1 MNEWEWQLLEGKT
14 PLDHLEISGVEVR
27 TGSRVRLRPRKG
39 GDVMDIALAGQI
51 ATIECIEQDYDGRQH
66 MCVVLDNDPGKD
78 MGLLRQP
85 GHRFFFDAE
94 EVEPLSPD
102 EFLPA
107 TAVQKPSVLVAG
119 IGNIFLGD
127 DGFGVE
133 VVRRLASLKLPE
145 TVRVADFG
153 IRGFDL
159 AYALQ
164 DGYETTI
171 LVDACP
177 HGEAPGTL
185 YVIEPDLKVLDDPA
199 APQPAIEAHAKNPV
213 TALRTARAMNIE
225 VKNVLVVGCEPDTL
239 GGEEGQM
246 GLSAAVEAA
255 VDEAV
260 KLVVLISKF
269 WTSVNRFLE
278 ISCVQGDAVAIENGN
293 EEVIGTLFC

>member
-1 MNEWEWQLLEGKT
+1 MNEWEWQLLEEKT
-14 PLDHLEISGVEVR
+14 PLDHLEIAGVEVR

-51 ATIECIEQDYDGRQH
+51 ATIECIEQDYEGKQH
-66 MCVVLDNDPGKD
+66 VCVVLDDDPGKD

-102 EFLPA
+102 EVPQI
-107 TAVQKPSVLVAG
+107 TAVQKPTVLVAG

-127 DGFGVE
+127 DAFGVE
-133 VVRRLASLKLPE
+133 VVRRLGSRDLPQA
-145 TVRVADFG
+145 VRVADFG

-185 YVIEPDLKVLDDPA
+185 YVIEPDLKGLDDPG
-199 APQPAIEAHAKNPV
+199 APQAIEAHAMNPESV
-213 TALRTARAMNIE
+213 LRMARAMNVE
-225 VKNVLVVGCEPDTL
+225 VKNVLVLGCEPETL

-246 GLSAAVEAA
+246 GLSAPVEAA
-255 VDEAV
+255 VEEAV
-260 KLVVLISKF
+260 KLVESLIDDVLNK
-269 WTSVNRFLE
+269 
-278 ISCVQGDAVAIENGN
+278 G
-293 EEVIGTLFC
+293 GTGSAQ

>member
-1 MNEWEWQLLEGKT
+1 MNEWEWQLLEEKT
-14 PLDHLEISGVEVR
+14 RLEHLEISGIEVR
-27 TGSRVRLRPRKG
+27 SGSRVRLRPRKG

-51 ATIECIEQDYDGRQH
+51 ATIECIEQDYEGKCH
-66 MCVVLDNDPGKD
+66 VCVVLDNDPGRD

-94 EVEPLSPD
+94 EVEPLSED
-102 EFLPA
+102 EARELKPA
-107 TAVQKPSVLVAG
+107 QKPTILVAG

-127 DGFGVE
+127 DAFGVE
-133 VVRRLASLKLPE
+133 VARRIAGLDLPAS
-145 TVRVADFG
+145 VRVADFG

-185 YVIEPDLKVLDDPA
+185 YVIEPDLKALDGPDA
-199 APQPAIEAHAKNPV
+199 APATVEAHAMNPMNV
-213 TALRTARAMNIE
+213 LRMAKAMNIE
-225 VKNVLVVGCEPDTL
+225 IKNVLLVGCEPETL

-246 GLSAAVEAA
+246 GLSAPVEAA

-260 KLVVLISKF
+260 KLVESL
-269 WTSVNRFLE
+269 VNRILRKR
-278 ISCVQGDAVAIENGN
+278 
-293 EEVIGTLFC
+293 T

>member
-1 MNEWEWQLLEGKT
+1 
-14 PLDHLEISGVEVR
+14 
-27 TGSRVRLRPRKG
+27 
-39 GDVMDIALAGQI
+39 
-51 ATIECIEQDYDGRQH
+51 
-66 MCVVLDNDPGKD
+66 

-94 EVEPLSPD
+94 EVEPLSD
-102 EFLPA
+102 EEA
-107 TAVQKPSVLVAG
+107 RQVHSSQKPTILVAG

-127 DGFGVE
+127 DAFGVE
-133 VVRRLASLKLPE
+133 VVRRMAGLQLPE
-145 TVRVADFG
+145 SVRVADFG

-185 YVIEPDLKVLDDPA
+185 YVIEPDLKVLDDPD
-199 APQPAIEAHAKNPV
+199 APQVVVEAHAMNPMNV
-213 TALRTARAMNIE
+213 LRMARAMNIE
-225 VKNVLVVGCEPDTL
+225 VKNVLLIGCEPETL

-255 VDEAV
+255 VDHAV
-260 KLVVLISKF
+260 KLVESI
-269 WTSVNRFLE
+269 VNKILN
-278 ISCVQGDAVAIENGN
+278 GDRLDSNLRSG
-293 EEVIGTLFC
+293 L

>member
-1 MNEWEWQLLEGKT
+1 MNQWEWQLLEEKT
-14 PLDHLEISGVEVR
+14 PVDHLEISGVEVR

-51 ATIECIEQDYDGRQH
+51 ATIECIEQDYEGKSH
-66 MCVVLDNDPGKD
+66 VCVVLDQDPGRD

-94 EVEPLSPD
+94 EVEPLS
-102 EFLPA
+102 EEEAAQIPA
-107 TAVQKPSVLVAG
+107 PEKPGILVAG

-127 DGFGVE
+127 DAFGVE
-133 VVRRLASLKLPE
+133 VIRRMAGLSLPAS
-145 TVRVADFG
+145 VRVSDFG

-177 HGEAPGTL
+177 HGQTPGTL
-185 YVIEPDLKVLDDPA
+185 SVIEPDLKVLDNPE
-199 APQPAIEAHAKNPV
+199 APQAAIEAHAMNPMNV
-213 TALRTARAMNIE
+213 LRMARAMNIE
-225 VKNVLVVGCEPDTL
+225 LKNILLVGCEPETL

-246 GLSAAVEAA
+246 GLSAPVEAA

-260 KLVVLISKF
+260 KLIESV
-269 WTSVNRFLE
+269 VNRILN
-278 ISCVQGDAVAIENGN
+278 GDRPGSRLVSKQ
-293 EEVIGTLFC
+293 

>member
-1 MNEWEWQLLEGKT
+1 MNEWEWQLLEEKT
-14 PLDHLEISGVEVR
+14 PLDHLEIAGVEVR

-51 ATIECIEQDYDGRQH
+51 ATIECIEQDYEGKQH
-66 MCVVLDNDPGKD
+66 VCVVLDDDPGKD

-102 EFLPA
+102 EVPQI
-107 TAVQKPSVLVAG
+107 TAVQKPTVLVAG

-127 DGFGVE
+127 DAFGVE
-133 VVRRLASLKLPE
+133 VVRRLGSRDLPQA
-145 TVRVADFG
+145 VRVADFG

-185 YVIEPDLKVLDDPA
+185 YVIEPDLKGLDDPG
-199 APQPAIEAHAKNPV
+199 APQAIEAHAMNPV
-213 TALRTARAMNIE
+213 SVLRMARAMNVE
-225 VKNVLVVGCEPDTL
+225 VKNVLVLGCEPETL

-246 GLSAAVEAA
+246 GLSAPVEAA
-255 VDEAV
+255 VEEAV
-260 KLVVLISKF
+260 KLVESLIDDVLNK
-269 WTSVNRFLE
+269 
-278 ISCVQGDAVAIENGN
+278 G
-293 EEVIGTLFC
+293 GTGSAQ

>member
-1 MNEWEWQLLEGKT
+1 MNEWEWQLLEEKT
-14 PLDHLEISGVEVR
+14 PLDHLEIAGVEVR
-27 TGSRVRLRPRKG
+27 TGSHVRLRPRKG

-51 ATIECIEQDYDGRQH
+51 ATIECIEQDYEGKQH
-66 MCVVLDNDPGKD
+66 VCVVLDDDPGKD

-102 EFLPA
+102 EVPQIPA
-107 TAVQKPSVLVAG
+107 LRKPTVLVAG

-127 DGFGVE
+127 DAFGVE
-133 VVRRLASLKLPE
+133 VVRRLGSRVLPQA
-145 TVRVADFG
+145 VRVADFG

-164 DGYETTI
+164 DGYQTTI

-185 YVIEPDLKVLDDPA
+185 YVIEPDLEGLDDPGA
-199 APQPAIEAHAKNPV
+199 QQAIEGHAMNPV
-213 TALRTARAMNIE
+213 SVLRMARAMNIE
-225 VKNVLVVGCEPDTL
+225 VKNVLLLGCEPETL

-246 GLSAAVEAA
+246 GLSAPVEAA
-255 VDEAV
+255 VEEAV
-260 KLVVLISKF
+260 NLMESLIDDVLNKGGAGSA
-269 WTSVNRFLE
+269 
-278 ISCVQGDAVAIENGN
+278 Q
-293 EEVIGTLFC
+293 

>member
-1 MNEWEWQLLEGKT
+1 MNEWEWQLLEDKT

-27 TGSRVRLRPRKG
+27 AGSRVRLRPRPG
-39 GDVMDIALAGQI
+39 GDVMDIALSGQS
-51 ATIECIEQDYDGRQH
+51 ATIECIEQDYEGKQH
-66 MCVVLDNDPGKD
+66 VCVVLDDDPGKD

-102 EFLPA
+102 ELPPA
-107 TAVQKPSVLVAG
+107 AAVQKPAVLVAG

-133 VVRRLASLKLPE
+133 VVRRLAGRKLPE
-145 TVRVADFG
+145 SVRVADFG

-177 HGEAPGTL
+177 HGDVPGTL
-185 YVIEPDLKVLDDPA
+185 YVIEPDLKELDNPESAPA
-199 APQPAIEAHAKNPV
+199 AIEAHAMNPV
-213 TALRTARAMNIE
+213 SVLRTARAMNID
-225 VKNVLVVGCEPDTL
+225 VKNVLVVGCEPETL

-246 GLSAAVEAA
+246 GLSAPVEAA
-255 VDEAV
+255 LDKAV
-260 KLVVLISKF
+260 SLVESLIDRVLS
-269 WTSVNRFLE
+269 
-278 ISCVQGDAVAIENGN
+278 NGVSAN
-293 EEVIGTLFC
+293 DVLAKERPSLS

>member
-1 MNEWEWQLLEGKT
+1 MNEWEWQLLEEKA
-14 PLDHLEISGVEVR
+14 PVDHLEISGIEVR
-27 TGSRVRLRPRKG
+27 TGSRVRLRPHKG

-51 ATIECIEQDYDGRQH
+51 ATIECIEQDYEGKSH
-66 MCVVLDNDPGKD
+66 VCVVLDDDPGRD

-94 EVEPLSPD
+94 EVEPLS
-102 EFLPA
+102 EEEA
-107 TAVQKPSVLVAG
+107 RQINSSQKPTILIAG

-127 DGFGVE
+127 DAFGVE
-133 VVRRLASLKLPE
+133 VVRRLAGLQLPE
-145 TVRVADFG
+145 SVRVADFG

-185 YVIEPDLKVLDDPA
+185 YVIEPDLKALYNSGT
-199 APQPAIEAHAKNPV
+199 PQAVVEAHAMNPMNV
-213 TALRTARAMNIE
+213 VRMARAMNIE
-225 VKNVLVVGCEPDTL
+225 VKNVLLVGCEPETL
-239 GGEEGQM
+239 GGEQGQM

-255 VDEAV
+255 VEHAV
-260 KLVVLISKF
+260 KLVESI
-269 WTSVNRFLE
+269 VNKILD
-278 ISCVQGDAVAIENGN
+278 GDRPDSNLRSG
-293 EEVIGTLFC
+293 L